1 MASFLG
7 NLNWDKLTDV
17 LGYAAEMHRPGGNV
31 QRYEQNRLA
40 QKILQDKLKEQEAQ
54 KAAKARLMGGMDP
67 TTGITWNTGRQAP
80 TSVQRMEIPEELQG
94 VPRVSGKPMD
104 PAMMMEDDQALA
116 DARRQFGKQRQAD
129 IAQAFPELAEE
140 QLMAQFAPPKMQTV
154 GKTLGRV
161 DADGTFTPVYRDESG
176 DELTAWQRAQI
187 ERQDRAAGI
196 QDRRL
201 NQMEQNAQ
209 NAAIPKPPQ
218 GMRVKAGSDPQ
229 NPEFE
234 YIPGSPGDQ
243 KRKSM
248 IAADRATVDSTEKSA
263 KIAIDTI
270 DKIVKHP
277 RLPNVIGTVDSV
289 IPPLRDDTGE
299 VKGLIDNIKSR
310 VVVDVLNSLKANSA
324 NGSSGFGALSN
335 QEAVILQNAI
345 AALNQATTVDGF
357 KEQLGVLKTFLND
370 TKSKVRQ
377 KYKDEYGEDYAPTV
391 KEVDY

>member
-54 KAAKARLMGGMDP
+54 KAAKTRLMGGMDP

-80 TSVQRMEIPEELQG
+80 TSVQRMDIPEELQG

-176 DELTAWQRAQI
+176 DDLTAWQRAQI

-218 GMRVKAGSDPQ
+218 GMRVKAGANPQ

-234 YIPGSPGDQ
+234 PIPGSPADQ
-243 KRKSM
+243 KRRSQ
-248 IAADRATVDSTEKSA
+248 IAADRATVRATTESA
-263 KIAIDTI
+263 DRAIEAIDDVI
-270 DKIVKHP
+270 SSPKLG
-277 RLPNVIGTVDSV
+277 RVIGTIDSRTPIFNDETAAV
-289 IPPLRDDTGE
+289 QS
-299 VKGLIDNIKSR
+299 KIDNIKSR
-310 VVVDVLNSLKANSA
+310 VVVDVLNALKANSA

-335 QEAVILQNAI
+335 QEASILQNAI
-345 AALNQATTVDGF
+345 AALNQATTEKDF
-357 KEQLGVLKTFLND
+357 KEQLGVLKSFLNS
-370 TKSKVRQ
+370 TKTSVRQ
-377 KYKDEYGEDYAPTV
+377 KYSDEYGEDYEPPV